1 MKYKVGDKVKYDSG
15 DWWFFG
21 TVSAVFE
28 NSISPCYRL
37 NVERMEKK
45 SCKFSITQFEFELE
59 PYSDEVDS
67 IKDERKWE
75 KAEIEYLKKYYG
87 VLNHNDLSKILKR
100 KPQELDE
107 KWRSITSEPMPEEKP
122 KPEPEKIQ
130 TKIPA
135 PVPEKKPKPELLQ
148 ETKSKE
154 IRTRKTTDAWDKNL
168 ELYRQGKK
176 SSALNFW
183 KSKNRNDFKT
193 GILSEEKLEKL
204 KAINFPFEV
213 EKRFTTTTGKTKPE
227 KVEIQTIQT
236 KEPSKRKT
244 SGVWERNLE
253 QYLKGQKSYT
263 IYNWITNNR
272 KQHQA
277 GTLSEDKYERLRQIN
292 FRFEGKRKK
301 V

>member
-1 MKYKVGDKVKYDSG
+1 MKYTVGDKVRYDSG
-15 DWWFFG
+15 DWWFYG
-21 TVSAVFE
+21 IVTAVFE

-37 NVERMEKK
+37 SVERMEKK

-59 PYSDEVDS
+59 PYSDEIDS

-107 KWRSITSEPMPEEKP
+107 KWRSITSEPMPEEKL

-130 TKIPA
+130 TKIPL

-183 KSKNRNDFKT
+183 KSKNRKDFKT

-204 KAINFPFEV
+204 QGINFPFEV
-213 EKRFTTTTGKTKPE
+213 EKK
-227 KVEIQTIQT
+227 Q
-236 KEPSKRKT
+236 KT
-244 SGVWERNLE
+244 S
-253 QYLKGQKSYT
+253 KS
-263 IYNWITNNR
+263 
-272 KQHQA
+272 
-277 GTLSEDKYERLRQIN
+277 G
-292 FRFEGKRKK
+292 F
-301 V
+301 